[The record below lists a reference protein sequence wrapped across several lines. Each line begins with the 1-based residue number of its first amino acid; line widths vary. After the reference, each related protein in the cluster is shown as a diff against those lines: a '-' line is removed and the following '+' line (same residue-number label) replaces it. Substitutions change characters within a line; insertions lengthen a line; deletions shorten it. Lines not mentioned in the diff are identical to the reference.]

1 MRTVNVGESLVSI
14 GFGSIIDNTLK
25 TDDKYWINYY
35 NKLKKAE
42 AYALRKKLGIK
53 YYVNPTRQVLS
64 TFGRKVEEL
73 IRKAAKTRTAKV
85 AKVST
90 ATA

>member
-14 GFGSIIDNTLK
+14 GFGTIANSILK
-25 TDDKYWINYY
+25 TDDKYWTNYY
-35 NKLKKAE
+35 KKLKKAE

-53 YYVNPTRQVLS
+53 YYVNPTRQVLT
-64 TFGRKVEEL
+64 TFAKKVEEL
-73 IRKAAKTRTAKV
+73 IKKASKTRTAKV

-90 ATA
+90 A